1 MMLLKNKSTRYILGI
16 SFIHAVLLILMVFGL
31 NNQSYI
37 HWDESTLSR
46 LATILKK
53 SVLRIDP
60 KPAKEDFL
68 FVNIG
73 YDIETIDMVDE
84 YAFPLGKQVITDR
97 EVLGRFL
104 EVLNK
109 KPTYKFVFLDI
120 YFDTPS
126 AKDSLLAREFKK
138 AKNILTAS
146 YIQSDTSV
154 SQSIFGAP
162 TGIINF
168 LGVNGDDFFRYKT
181 IFNDSLKTVP
191 LLMHEEISG
200 NRFTNGEYLYSKAGS
215 FTFYLNNFT
224 LDYRIRPYD
233 IFEREDRYMMVNLG
247 QELLQ
252 LKDSDIQD
260 LVKGRIVVVGDF
272 VERDKHNTIFG
283 QMPGSFIITNAY
295 LALKAEDN
303 KITLPYLLFLFT
315 GFFVMSMFIFSP
327 TDKLKNYL
335 DKVFPYSRA
344 VQWILSYLT
353 YATYLTLMALLS
365 YIMFNIFMNVI
376 VISVYA
382 KVVDWA
388 VERKFYKNLKKKSS
402 YSLP

>member
-1 MMLLKNKSTRYILGI
+1 
-16 SFIHAVLLILMVFGL
+16 
-31 NNQSYI
+31 
-37 HWDESTLSR
+37 
-46 LATILKK
+46 
-53 SVLRIDP
+53 
-60 KPAKEDFL
+60 
-68 FVNIG
+68 
-73 YDIETIDMVDE
+73 
-84 YAFPLGKQVITDR
+84 
-97 EVLGRFL
+97 
-104 EVLNK
+104 
-109 KPTYKFVFLDI
+109 
-120 YFDTPS
+120 
-126 AKDSLLAREFKK
+126 
-138 AKNILTAS
+138 
-146 YIQSDTSV
+146 
-154 SQSIFGAP
+154 
-162 TGIINF
+162 
-168 LGVNGDDFFRYKT
+168 VNGDDFFRYKT
-181 IFNDSLKTVP
+181 IFNDSLKTIP
-191 LLMHEEISG
+191 LRMHEEISG

-233 IFEREDRYMMVNLG
+233 LFEREDKYMMVNLG

-303 KITLPYLLFLFT
+303 KITLLYLLFLFT

>member
-388 VERKFYKNLKKKSS
+388 VERKFYKNLKKISS

>member
-1 MMLLKNKSTRYILGI
+1 MMFLKNKSTRYIMGI
-16 SFIHAVLLILMVFGL
+16 SFIHAALLILMVFGL

-53 SVLRIDP
+53 SVLGIDP

-73 YDIETIDMVDE
+73 YDIETIDMLDE
-84 YAFPLGKQVITDR
+84 YEFPLGKQVITDR

-109 KPTYKFVFLDI
+109 NPTYRFVFLDI
-120 YFDTPS
+120 YFDTPT
-126 AKDSLLAREFKK
+126 AKDSLLARELKK
-138 AKNILTAS
+138 AKHLLTAS
-146 YIQSDTSV
+146 YIRSDTSV
-154 SQSIFGAP
+154 SQSIFEAP

-191 LLMHEEISG
+191 LRMHEELSG
-200 NRFTNGEYLYSKAGS
+200 NQFTNGEYLYSKAGS
-215 FTFYLNNFT
+215 SSFYLNNFT

-233 IFEREDRYMMVNLG
+233 IFERDDKYMMVNLG

-303 KITLPYLLFLFT
+303 KITLLYLLFLFT

-335 DKVFPYSRA
+335 DKVFPYSGA

-365 YIMFNIFMNVI
+365 YILFNIFINVI

-382 KVVDWA
+382 KIVDWA
-388 VERKFYKNLKKKSS
+388 VERKFYKNLKEKSS
-402 YSLP
+402 YSIP